1 MKGEEKLW
9 NMLNEKLE
17 TLRATNCLPEAVR
30 VAETLLDLAKRT
42 FGDDEGGLAF
52 SYEQLGQLLDQTGDR
67 AKAKPYLLK
76 SHAVLEKARLPDQRA
91 LYRLARRLAFLCDN
105 LGQSE
110 EAIRYYEK
118 AIAAGT
124 HLDDLPYSDLGTMLN
139 NVALIFRKSGR
150 QKAAEPYYLHAL
162 QIYEKQLGPEHA
174 DVASVLNNLAVF
186 YTNERR
192 FTEAER
198 THLRALA
205 IREKVLPPGHPDI
218 AQSKCNLAVVYHSRG
233 DYPKAAELYRASLKT
248 WEEATDKP
256 PEDYEI
262 VAANYADLLRSLGKV
277 RKATQLEARAKKK
290 RRGLL

>member
-9 NMLNEKLE
+9 NILNDKLE
-17 TLRATNCLPEAVR
+17 TLRASSRFPEAIR
-30 VAETLLDLAKRT
+30 VAETLLELAKRT
-42 FGDDEGGLAF
+42 FGDDDNSLAL
-52 SYEQLGQLLDQTGDR
+52 SYEKLGTLLDQSGDR
-67 AKAKPYLLK
+67 VKAKPYLLK
-76 SHAVLEKARLPDQRA
+76 AHGVLEKAKPPDPRA
-91 LYRLARRLAFLCDN
+91 VYRSARRLAFSCDN
-105 LGQSE
+105 LGQPE

-124 HLDDLPYSDLGTMLN
+124 QLDDLPYSDLGTMLN

-162 QIYEKQLGPEHA
+162 QIYEKHLGPEHA
-174 DVASVLNNLAVF
+174 DVASVLNNLGVF

-192 FTEAER
+192 FTEAEKS
-198 THLRALA
+198 HLRALG
-205 IREKVLPPGHPDI
+205 IREKVHPPTHPDI

-233 DYPKAAELYRASLKT
+233 DYGRAAELYRASLKS

-262 VAANYADLLRSLGKV
+262 VAANYADLLRSLGKA
-277 RKATQLEARAKKK
+277 RKAQALEARAKNK
-290 RRGLL
+290 RRD